1 MTTCSCDLPLP
12 MSEPLCGAAAQPEK
26 LVSDLPRR
34 LPPPPIEQIAD
45 VRLTHVGR
53 SPDFVL
59 GEATPDQVFDEL
71 FPVHTGNSIAFALN
85 SKRHCD
91 RGMYHNSDMKTLAER
106 LKEARSDKGLS
117 QTALAKLVGIGQ
129 ATVASIE
136 NGRNRGST
144 YITKIAR
151 VLNVSPEWLADGIGD
166 KSASRLDNNVRPIT
180 TPGRQVPIIDYVQ
193 AGMWHEIAD
202 PFPPGAAFEYIISF
216 SELSDSAFALR
227 IRGDSMSPEFVEGDV
242 IVVDPA
248 VAPRPGSFVVAK
260 NGGEEATFKKYRSR
274 GIDQHGDDIFE
285 LVPLNDDYPTLR
297 SDETHCFVIGTAV
310 EVRKQ
315 LR

>member
-1 MTTCSCDLPLP
+1 M
-12 MSEPLCGAAAQPEK
+12 
-26 LVSDLPRR
+26 
-34 LPPPPIEQIAD
+34 
-45 VRLTHVGR
+45 RLTDVSGCT
-53 SPDFVL
+53 DFVL
-59 GEATPDQVFDEL
+59 SEPMFDQVSDDFL
-71 FPVHTGNSIAFALN
+71 PVHASNSIAIALN
-85 SKRHCD
+85 SKRQCD
-91 RGMYHNSDMKTLAER
+91 SFVYHNSDMKTLAER

-151 VLNVSPEWLADGIGD
+151 VLDVSPEWLADGIGD
-166 KSASRLDNNVRPIT
+166 KSASKLDNNVRPIT
-180 TPGRQVPIIDYVQ
+180 TPGRQIPIIDYVQ
-193 AGMWHEIAD
+193 AGMWREITD

-216 SELSDSAFALR
+216 SELSDNAFALR

-248 VAPRPGSFVVAK
+248 VVPRPGSFVVAK

-274 GIDQHGDDIFE
+274 GVDQHGDDIFE